1 MHKNI
6 AEIIR
11 TGMKKMLYQPLTTS
25 NTRQITEEINNQV
38 RQILP
43 LARVQVDHDEYDP
56 SKLNISISCPANP
69 GFYLKYELTIEKAK
83 THIWTLINDHEKVCV
98 NCNMISS
105 SYTVINE
112 NNNEI
117 FYSNLGDFTCE
128 EMSIKDIIE

>member
-1 MHKNI
+1 MSKNI

-11 TGMKKMLYQPLTTS
+11 TSMKKFIYQPLTTS
-25 NTRQITEEINNQV
+25 NIRQITKEINNQV

-43 LARVQVDHDEYDP
+43 SARVQVNHDEHDP
-56 SKLNISISCPANP
+56 CKINISINCPAQ
-69 GFYLKYELTIEKAK
+69 FYPKYELTIEKAK
-83 THIWTLINDHEKVCV
+83 THIWTLINDHERICV
-98 NCNMISS
+98 NCNIISS